1 MAEQT
6 SDRKSFFKRIQSG
19 KEGTSKEEMTF
30 FDHIEE
36 LRWHIMRSIIAWLV
50 AAISIFVYIDWV
62 YDNIILAP
70 ANKDFF
76 TYGALCRFG
85 NWLHLGDSICMPPV
99 KIDFQVT
106 TVNGTFTS
114 AISIAMIGGI
124 IAAFPYIFWEVWRF
138 IKPALSPK
146 ERRYGTGSIFW
157 VSLCF
162 FTGAAFGYFLLAP
175 FTFNFLASFSLGK
188 TGMIVYR
195 PAIDDYID
203 SLTNLMLG
211 CGIAFELPVLSYVL
225 AKIGLI
231 TGSFLKKYFKFAFV
245 IILVVAAIITPSPDW
260 TSQFLVALPLLLLYW
275 ISILLATRVEKKRKK
290 DEEKEWS

>member
-1 MAEQT
+1 MATRASE
-6 SDRKSFFKRIQSG
+6 RKSFFKRISG
-19 KEGTSKEEMTF
+19 QENKEEESEMTF

-36 LRWHIMRSIIAWLV
+36 LRWHIMRSILAWLV
-50 AAISIFVYIDWV
+50 AAIAIFVYIDWV

-85 NWLHLGDSICMPPV
+85 NWLHMGNSFCMPPV

-106 TVNGTFTS
+106 TVNGTFSS

-162 FTGAAFGYFLLAP
+162 FTGAAFGYYLLAP
-175 FTFNFLASFSLGK
+175 FTFNFLASFTLGK
-188 TGMIVYR
+188 TGMIQYR

-211 CGIAFELPVLSYVL
+211 CGIAFELPVISYVL

-231 TGSFLKKYFKFAFV
+231 TGSILKKYFKFAFV

-260 TSQFLVALPLLLLYW
+260 TSQFLVAIPLLILYW
-275 ISILLATRVEKKRKK
+275 ISIILTTRVEKQRRK